1 VGVGALEQISTERTL
16 QITPRSVEPPSPTA
30 ETVALVRPI
39 ERVVSTPLRIGR
51 APGRTREPHAWPPRL
66 VRAARTLGNAE
77 VREFL
82 QRAMAGDEDPAI
94 QYVAGLLDTGATIEG
109 IYIDLFAP
117 AARML
122 GDYWTADLCDF
133 VDVTVAVGRVQR
145 ILRALSHRFTLTGE
159 SPNRSGHVLLSCIPG
174 EQHTLGLFM
183 AAEFF
188 VRDGWAVTIGAPVA
202 ESDLLALVRSQPF
215 DIVGF
220 SIACD
225 SRVGRLKRDIAR
237 LRRHS
242 RNRQVRVLVG
252 GRVVAE
258 RPQLAARIGA
268 DAPAPDAPTGP
279 TIARRLLAGLG
290 ASPLGEPN

>member
-1 VGVGALEQISTERTL
+1 MGAVEQVSPERTL
-16 QITPRSVEPPSPTA
+16 QITSQSVEAPSLPVETA
-30 ETVALVRPI
+30 GLPRPI
-39 ERVVSTPLRIGR
+39 ERVVTPRLRLTRGEGR
-51 APGRTREPHAWPPRL
+51 AREHHAWPPRL
-66 VRAARTLGNAE
+66 LRTARTLGSAE

-82 QRAMAGDEDPAI
+82 RRAMDGDEAPAVEYI
-94 QYVAGLLDTGATIEG
+94 AGLLESGATVEG
-109 IYIDLFAP
+109 IYIDLLAP

-122 GDYWTADLCDF
+122 GEYWTADQCDF

-145 ILRALSHRFTLTGE
+145 ILRSLSHQFTLAAE
-159 SPNRSGHVLLSCIPG
+159 APERSGHVLLSCIPG

-183 AAEFF
+183 VAEFF

-202 ESDLLALVRSQPF
+202 DCDLMALVRAQSF

-225 SRVGRLKRDIAR
+225 TRIARLKREIAR

-242 RNRQVRVLVG
+242 CNRQVRVVVG

-268 DAPAPDAPTGP
+268 DAPAPDARTGP
-279 TIARRLLAGLG
+279 VVARRLLAGLG
-290 ASPLGEPN
+290 ASPLGEPV